1 MDHRDD
7 PRGQSRGSRSPA
19 GRPAGQGASA
29 SAGSA
34 KARARARRKAR
45 QRRARNRV
53 VVCLCAVILCV
64 VGALGIAYGLPS
76 SGGPAVGGDSTTA
89 GADASNVSEATP
101 APTPTPDPAAERI
114 EQATA
119 RNIANAT
126 KDAPEV
132 KDPDTW
138 QQNAVTLLEG
148 LQASEEYSDLPLPDR
163 GEPCVLGGDGLRR
176 RRRGR

>member
-45 QRRARNRV
+45 QRRARSRM

-101 APTPTPDPAAERI
+101 APTPTPDQTVI
-114 EQATA
+114 SM
-119 RNIANAT
+119 IAGSA
-126 KDAPEV
+126 
-132 KDPDTW
+132 
-138 QQNAVTLLEG
+138 Q
-148 LQASEEYSDLPLPDR
+148 
-163 GEPCVLGGDGLRR
+163 
-176 RRRGR
+176 